1 MFQKVDNEVRKL
13 PDEVSVLLAAAVGLP
28 IGRREVLTFARDDET
43 NFGWTEPKA
52 TTTFLPAIDLMG
64 NRHFLW
70 PASRPRRPP
79 LEAAYPIDSYLKA
92 S

>member
-28 IGRREVLTFARDDET
+28 IGRREVLTFDLSDET
-43 NFGWTEPKA
+43 SFGWTEPMPSTA
-52 TTTFLPAIDLMG
+52 FRPAIDLMG